1 MQLSLKITAKYIAMF
16 SYNTYNIRNTNN
28 RNNRNLVKTLSFSHF
43 RNKKGLRKFLSED
56 LESLDFIE
64 LSKITR

>member
-1 MQLSLKITAKYIAMF
+1 MH
-16 SYNTYNIRNTNN
+16 NTNN
-28 RNNRNLVKTLSFSHF
+28 LNNRNLVKTLSLSHF
-43 RNKKGLRKFLSED
+43 DNKKGLRKFLSED